1 MTEMILAVVI
11 IGLALMLFAI
21 RRETRL
27 YARARRRSAGRWRRF
42 SRKERRR
49 QRQLMKSGA
58 EI

>member
-1 MTEMILAVVI
+1 MILAVVI